1 MAMLDCPVVLA
12 VAVAVAVEVGQEQVA
27 LEPQGRVMLVVLLFF
42 KMALL
47 LRVAVEVLVGSAEP
61 QWQIDLEMV
70 E

>member
-1 MAMLDCPVVLA
+1 MLDCPVVLA